1 MGILLLFIVVVI
13 AMVLGYVAASFDVP
27 VTRKVG
33 PLLGRAVQKILD
45 RTEAT
50 ADETGQRIEDTGASL
65 LRHID
70 RAATELKKA
79 AADLDTRVSGANS
92 SVAAELAFLKRA
104 IQQISAVQ
112 AETSRSQLEI
122 ARDVRELQGTA
133 GELVRH
139 SGEVSALITEGAT
152 QCAGD
157 LDSVRAQLR
166 QIIEEQGRV
175 HSQLAGI
182 GQVLARHVEEAA
194 ARSDGQDR
202 AAAERMLVMA
212 RDMQA
217 LLDGQAGAMNFVRA
231 VLEDGSRSA
240 VADGHVRQIISVRLP
255 CDGRDDYILR
265 ELTEALCDQLR
276 LTKLLP
282 LEPGASEVGAYYAWR
297 SPCGEP
303 LADALTTLLASC
315 RSASTPARAGLDE
328 LRSLLIALHAVRP
341 ATVRFGPL
349 ILVSTVEGLFAVI
362 LNAEEADHFR
372 PAASPEDTVDRLR
385 NLGLERAVELS
396 EWADGYFA
404 QM

>member
-139 SGEVSALITEGAT
+139 SGEGGTG
-152 QCAGD
+152 
-157 LDSVRAQLR
+157 
-166 QIIEEQGRV
+166 
-175 HSQLAGI
+175 
-182 GQVLARHVEEAA
+182 
-194 ARSDGQDR
+194 
-202 AAAERMLVMA
+202 
-212 RDMQA
+212 
-217 LLDGQAGAMNFVRA
+217 
-231 VLEDGSRSA
+231 
-240 VADGHVRQIISVRLP
+240 
-255 CDGRDDYILR
+255 
-265 ELTEALCDQLR
+265 
-276 LTKLLP
+276 
-282 LEPGASEVGAYYAWR
+282 LEPV
-297 SPCGEP
+297 
-303 LADALTTLLASC
+303 TC
-315 RSASTPARAGLDE
+315 RL
-328 LRSLLIALHAVRP
+328 
-341 ATVRFGPL
+341 
-349 ILVSTVEGLFAVI
+349 
-362 LNAEEADHFR
+362 
-372 PAASPEDTVDRLR
+372 
-385 NLGLERAVELS
+385 
-396 EWADGYFA
+396 
-404 QM
+404 